1 MNIRNL
7 ILINLILMTLFSCET
22 QSEKDEEIIL
32 NYLNEHNLDATKH
45 ESGLYYII
53 NEEGTGSNPQL
64 SNKIEIK
71 YKGYLIDGTIFDQ
84 TTDTTAQFY
93 LNQLIEG
100 WQIGIQMLKKGGKQ
114 TLFIPSELGYGE
126 ESISIIPAN
135 SVLIFDIELINFEP

>member
-1 MNIRNL
+1 
-7 ILINLILMTLFSCET
+7 MTLFSCET